1 MMTRRKGAVGTMGRV
16 DQVDNGR
23 VLEEHHW
30 RLRAVEDGIRA
41 LTERA
46 RPRDWLDG
54 DLTEPAVQIAIRDLL
69 HGGDCAFDVGANF
82 GGLSMLMSRLV
93 GPRGAVCAFEAN
105 PNIARRCQQ
114 YLVSCGCGNVQLYNN
129 AVYNSSMQAL
139 QLYVSA
145 NSVSDSLY
153 NKVSDISI
161 PVISLALDDFIAEM
175 GLRPALV
182 KMDIEGAEYDAL
194 LGFERTISRARPVLI
209 LEQQIDDDRCLSW
222 LSKQDYTAID
232 LYEYKAISKFQELT
246 RGTAATDI
254 LYLPR
259 ERVAETVYRP
269 PFSFEPG
276 GRLTAA
282 DLYWATDRVFL
293 SRNPVE
299 LIAGRYRLN
308 ADFSAAD
315 PGTELKVGVADG
327 QQPLMRYHGTSGW
340 LARVG
345 RTWIIDVSRPLRA
358 SVFFEFPAGVD
369 PDFEFH
375 GLDVERVPQF
385 DHVYRRPWI

>member
-1 MMTRRKGAVGTMGRV
+1 MGLV

-41 LTERA
+41 LTEGA

-54 DLTEPAVQIAIRDLL
+54 DLTEPAVQIAIKDLL

-105 PNIARRCQQ
+105 PNIARLCQQ

-129 AVYNSSMQAL
+129 AVYHRSTQVL
-139 QLYVSA
+139 QLYVSG

-153 NKVSDISI
+153 NKVSGDTI
-161 PVISLALDDFIAEM
+161 PVTSLALDDFVAEM

-194 LGFERTISRARPVLI
+194 LGFAGTISQARPVLI
-209 LEQQIDDDRCLSW
+209 LEQQIDDERCLAW

-232 LYEYKAISKFQELT
+232 LYEYRAISDFRELT
-246 RGTAATDI
+246 RGTTATDI

-259 ERVAETVYRP
+259 ERVAETAYQP
-269 PFSFEPG
+269 PFSFVRG
-276 GRLTAA
+276 GGWTAA
-282 DLYWATDRVFL
+282 DLRWTNDRVLL
-293 SRNPVE
+293 SRKSVG
-299 LIAGRYRLN
+299 LVAGRYRLN

-345 RTWIIDVSRPLRA
+345 RTWIIDVPRPLQA
-358 SVFFEFPAGVD
+358 SIFFEFPAGVD
-369 PDFEFH
+369 PNFEFH
-375 GLDVERVPQF
+375 GLDIERILQF
-385 DHVYRRPWI
+385 DHVNRRAWT